1 MQWPWLGDF
10 DLRNG
15 PKYVAIVRAIEQA
28 IRSGAL
34 RPGERLPAQR
44 DLAQALDVDL
54 TTVTRAYGIAR
65 DTGLIEGSGRLG
77 SFVRNDARPQV
88 SGESE
93 ASGMIMPPQPAFA
106 LLPDAIRTGL
116 ARLLRAGGV
125 SPLLEYQPSGG
136 GLHDR
141 RQAAAALTAR
151 GMPTAEDEVVL
162 AAGGQNALHAILS
175 TALSPG
181 DSICAGRSVYPGL
194 LALAA
199 RLGLRV
205 IPLPPGTDGID
216 TEALER
222 AARQGAK
229 ALYVVPTNDN
239 PTTLTLA
246 LETRQRIAQVAQHH
260 GLTII
265 EDDAYGQLP
274 AHPLPAIASFAPA
287 STWHIASVSKILSPV
302 LRVAFVRAPSADQ
315 AHRLAADIHETAIM
329 APPLNAALVTAWLRD
344 GTFHELVAAVRAEGV
359 ARQRIAAKHLA
370 GLDYAAHA
378 EGYHIWLRLPGD
390 VHAAALAASLSPAG
404 LSIVPGASFA
414 ADKAQA
420 EQAVRI
426 SIGGAMTHDRLH
438 TLLGQLRGRLAP
450 S

>member
-10 DLRNG
+10 DLRSG
-15 PKYVAIVRAIEQA
+15 PKYVAIVHAIEQA

-34 RPGERLPAQR
+34 RPGERLPSQR

-77 SFVRNDARPQV
+77 SFVRNDARPQA

-181 DSICAGRSVYPGL
+181 DGICAGRSVYPGL

-205 IPLPPGTDGID
+205 IPLPSGVDP
-216 TEALER
+216 EALET

-239 PTTLTLA
+239 PTTLTLPV
-246 LETRQRIAQVAQHH
+246 ETRQRIAQVAQHH

-315 AHRLAADIHETAIM
+315 AQRLAADIHETAIM

-344 GTFHELVAAVRAEGV
+344 GTFHALVAAVRAEGV

-390 VHAAALAASLSPAG
+390 VSAAELAASLSPAG

-414 ADKAQA
+414 ADKADV

-438 TLLGQLRGRLAP
+438 ALLGQLRTRLAL